1 MLLRSPTQ
9 ETRVLVS
16 AAGTTC
22 DRARASELSQGAVG
36 QQSASP
42 LADARH
48 GRHTNNITS
57 TVKPNTALMEQ
68 QRQALSHLL
77 LLQLPAEGREKA
89 GLRCSWILPLDA
101 KTTERQ
107 FLLVAC
113 CLVEQSWTVEV
124 SGTIDQILQHA
135 NTLGSLLW
143 RWNRQS
149 RPRPPT
155 SDSCSGHGRRHR
167 DQFTDHPFVTQ
178 RCPVMILDGELP
190 CHSSASSD
198 TNL

>member
-1 MLLRSPTQ
+1 MLRSPTQ

-48 GRHTNNITS
+48 GRRTNNITS
-57 TVKPNTALMEQ
+57 TVKPNTALVEQ

-124 SGTIDQILQHA
+124 SGQLTKFS
-135 NTLGSLLW
+135 NTHTPSAASSGAGIGKAD
-143 RWNRQS
+143 RGH
-149 RPRPPT
+149 PPPT
-155 SDSCSGHGRRHR
+155 RALV
-167 DQFTDHPFVTQ
+167 TDVVT
-178 RCPVMILDGELP
+178 VT
-190 CHSSASSD
+190 SSLTIPS
-198 TNL
+198 